1 MWLVRGRSGFCF
13 VFVFFSPPMK
23 LINGLLTASA
33 VDYEKLYEAVDF
45 EKHCQVI
52 RQCDLAV

>member
-1 MWLVRGRSGFCF
+1 MVGMGKVRVLFCF
-13 VFVFFSPPMK
+13 WYFPPMK

-33 VDYEKLYEAVDF
+33 LDYEKLYEAVDF
-45 EKHCQVI
+45 EEHCQVI

>member
-1 MWLVRGRSGFCF
+1 MVGMGKARVLFCF
-13 VFVFFSPPMK
+13 WYFPPMK

-45 EKHCQVI
+45 EEHCQVI